1 MKTKTWL
8 LIICTSLLGLP
19 IMASERPSIDVN
31 QNVCLTDKGTKLTGQ
46 VLDRNTHEPLVGA
59 KVKIVNCNIE
69 VYTDFDGNF
78 SFERISEGEHIL
90 QVEYVSYETRFTT
103 VNLNQ
108 EAASKQSQS
117 VILLKNARN

>member
-1 MKTKTWL
+1 MRTKKWI

-19 IMASERPSIDVN
+19 AISSDRPSIDVA
-31 QNVCLTDKGTKLTGQ
+31 QNVCLSAMGTKLTGQ
-46 VLDRNTHEPLVGA
+46 VVDRNTHEPLVGA
-59 KVKIVNCNIE
+59 KVKIVDCNIE

-78 SFERISEGEHIL
+78 SFDRISEGEHIL

-103 VNLNQ
+103 VLLNN
-108 EAASKQSQS
+108 EAKSNQS